1 MRESLQDQV
10 NTPAFAA
17 SFRSLVENIE
27 RIIVGKTEVIEL
39 AAVCLFA
46 QGHLLIE
53 DVPGVGKTALARC
66 LAHSIHSDW
75 KRIQFTPDLLP
86 SDITGVTWYNQRTGD
101 FTFRPGPIF
110 ASIVLCDEVNRASPK
125 TQSALLE
132 VMEEHQVTEDGQPR
146 PVPRPFMVVATQN
159 PLDMDG
165 TFPLPEAQLDRFL
178 LRLGVGYPD
187 EPAEISILRHG
198 LDGRFDEELSPVLS
212 AADVVRMARAARAV
226 HVSEAVQRYVVQII
240 AGTRRAAELRLGVS
254 PRGSLALM
262 RAAQVWAAAQGRSFV
277 TADDVHHMTVPVLS
291 HRVRLA
297 PDVELQG
304 GTSTDAVIRRVLSS
318 VDAPRDWARG
328 R

>member
-1 MRESLQDQV
+1 MREAFQDQV
-10 NTPAFAA
+10 NPSAFAA
-17 SFRSLVENIE
+17 SFRSVVENIE
-27 RIIVGKTEVIEL
+27 RVIVGKTEVIEL

-53 DVPGVGKTALARC
+53 DVPGVGKTAMARC
-66 LAHSIHSDW
+66 IAHSIASDW

-110 ASIVLCDEVNRASPK
+110 ANIVLCDEVNRASPK

-132 VMEEHQVTEDGQPR
+132 VMEERQVTEEGHPR
-146 PVPRPFMVVATQN
+146 LVPRPFMVVATQN

-187 EPAEISILRHG
+187 ETAEMSILQRE
-198 LDGRFDEELSPVLS
+198 LDGRFDEDLSPVLHS
-212 AADVVRMARAARAV
+212 ADVLRMAQTARR
-226 HVSEAVQRYVVQII
+226 VSVAESVKRYVVHIT
-240 AGTRRAAELRLGVS
+240 ARTRRMPELRLGVS
-254 PRGSLALM
+254 PRGGIALM
-262 RAAQVWAAAQGRSFV
+262 KAAQVWAAANERTFV
-277 TADDVHHMTVPVLS
+277 TADDIRHMAVPVLS
-291 HRVRLA
+291 HRVRLSA
-297 PDVELQG
+297 DLELQA
-304 GTSTDAVIRRVLSS
+304 TVSTDTVIENVLLS
-318 VDAPRDWARG
+318 VDAPRDRE